1 MQPLRLRAHPQW
13 LDRAKHLHW
22 ITVVKLAIL
31 AWRYL
36 HLPKMRICN
45 FKPLLTWGMIKNV
58 DTSVTTQISVWHAAQ
73 EPCINGRSFS
83 YNFLV
88 ADTTDTAQPRW
99 GTSHLDTSLKC
110 TLSYWLATLQHIPCL
125 HSTFDV
131 DGASLQHQPT
141 SLNRVYIVFLALT
154 QLRYRYTIVAWPLS
168 AQQVA
173 CLCLSSLAL
182 QLAPISTRR
191 RF

>member
-1 MQPLRLRAHPQW
+1 MCL
-13 LDRAKHLHW
+13 
-22 ITVVKLAIL
+22 
-31 AWRYL
+31 
-36 HLPKMRICN
+36 
-45 FKPLLTWGMIKNV
+45 LLTWGMIKNV
-58 DTSVTTQISVWHAAQ
+58 DTSVTTQTSFWHAAQ
-73 EPCINGRSFS
+73 EPCINGRSIS

-88 ADTTDTAQPRW
+88 ADTTDTAHR

-110 TLSYWLATLQHIPCL
+110 TLSYWLATLQHIPYL

-141 SLNRVYIVFLALT
+141 SLNMVYIVFLALT
-154 QLRYRYTIVAWPLS
+154 QLRYRYTIVASPLS

-182 QLAPISTRR
+182 QLAPIITCR